1 MLGKD
6 LLRAP
11 RGAPPAR
18 RPLGRRAC
26 PRAEINVPGAF
37 TICPTLAGCARRGGD
52 LSRSTPRSSRLTG
65 RCPRRLVRVEQI
77 SPFPFDQVAAYAA
90 TYANAEVVWA
100 QEEPK
105 NQGAW
110 YFVRDRIMTATRV
123 LNRRE
128 VRPGYCGRET
138 MASTAEG
145 YGAVHDAQQK
155 HIIDVAL
162 SDELSALPFG
172 ALAAEDDR
180 EAAA

>member
-1 MLGKD
+1 M
-6 LLRAP
+6 
-11 RGAPPAR
+11 
-18 RPLGRRAC
+18 
-26 PRAEINVPGAF
+26 
-37 TICPTLAGCARRGGD
+37 
-52 LSRSTPRSSRLTG
+52 
-65 RCPRRLVRVEQI
+65 
-77 SPFPFDQVAAYAA
+77 
-90 TYANAEVVWA
+90 YANAEVVWA

>member
-1 MLGKD
+1 MSPRVVVAGRRD
-6 LLRAP
+6 DDHP
-11 RGAPPAR
+11 PSGRGAPVCTQA
-18 RPLGRRAC
+18 
-26 PRAEINVPGAF
+26 
-37 TICPTLAGCARRGGD
+37 
-52 LSRSTPRSSRLTG
+52 
-65 RCPRRLVRVEQI
+65 LVRIEQI

-123 LNRRE
+123 LNTKE
-128 VRPGYCGRET
+128 VRPGYCGRDT

-155 HIIDVAL
+155 RIIDVAL
-162 SDELSALPFG
+162 SGELSS
-172 ALAAEDDR
+172 AADEGGDGLR
-180 EAAA
+180 KTA